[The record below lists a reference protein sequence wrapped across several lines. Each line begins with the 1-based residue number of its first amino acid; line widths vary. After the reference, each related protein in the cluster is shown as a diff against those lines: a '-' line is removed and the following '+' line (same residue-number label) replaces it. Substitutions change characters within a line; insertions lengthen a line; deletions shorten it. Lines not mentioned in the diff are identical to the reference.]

1 MFDFFLCTLVCPC
14 DFFFFFNLVLFIK
27 KKNRMEF
34 DLNLSVVV
42 YPIIEWVKQYSFPKN
57 LSIQ

>member
-1 MFDFFLCTLVCPC
+1 
-14 DFFFFFNLVLFIK
+14 
-27 KKNRMEF
+27 MEF

-57 LSIQ
+57 LSIQQILSKASLTEKCCTKLS